1 MLYTSAV
8 NSVDLCTFFRF
19 LMVTAVV
26 ASVNVDRSRCD
37 ALLWWY
43 QNRAAVLAAAVF
55 AAAVLAKA
63 FGLKDQG
70 CRVIMTVAA
79 TTKSSSTSASP
90 SSAAAAA

>member
-1 MLYTSAV
+1 
-8 NSVDLCTFFRF
+8 
-19 LMVTAVV
+19 MVTAVV

-43 QNRAAVLAAAVF
+43 QNRAAVL

-90 SSAAAAA
+90 SAAAAA